1 MCVSSVADIYS
12 ILADCPSLLDRYE
25 SFSLRRA
32 LSLDPD
38 TRWCPAPDCPYA
50 VVANSCAA
58 CPQLQCERS
67 GCGAMF
73 CYHCKGFWHHNQ
85 VNRRSIPTQFIPPT
99 TTDTFQ
105 TCDQAR
111 QGYLREL
118 LDVVNQRSRETSRG
132 QPLDEADVIEADP
145 GSSRQRTRH
154 DLFSGSK

>member
-1 MCVSSVADIYS
+1 MYVSSVADIYS
-12 ILADCPSLLDRYE
+12 LLAESPALIDRYE

-32 LSLDPD
+32 LSLDAD

-85 VNRRSIPTQFIPPT
+85 
-99 TTDTFQ
+99 

-118 LDVVNQRSRETSRG
+118 LDVVNQRRRETSRG
-132 QPLDEADVIEADP
+132 QPLDEADVIEAEP

-154 DLFSGSK
+154 DLFSGSNDHC